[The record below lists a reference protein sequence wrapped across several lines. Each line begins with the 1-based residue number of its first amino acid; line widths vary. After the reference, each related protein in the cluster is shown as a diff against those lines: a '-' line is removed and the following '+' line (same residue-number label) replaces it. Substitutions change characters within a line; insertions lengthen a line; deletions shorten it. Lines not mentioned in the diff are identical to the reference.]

1 MISLN
6 RGEWS
11 ELYSVLFLLVK
22 PKLNIVNS
30 NLEPIEEAKNLFVL
44 KEIISKSKISLNYK
58 LVNDTVLIYIDDQ
71 QYNKMNIEEVEAN
84 RKKLIDAIRNYD
96 EQKGA
101 FTIPSLNEFIKSF
114 SNNNNFKTGSCIKD
128 DIELVLI
135 DSRQSKDVSLTY
147 SIKSSLGSPATILN
161 SSNNTNFKYR
171 VENISEKQIPII
183 NSIKTRT
190 KLLDRINKIDEL
202 GGKIKFDSIPSP
214 TFEYNLKMVDSNMPE
229 YLANALLFSYQKN
242 DKDLKNVFIN
252 SNNFSDE
259 KMAIKKLGDLISA
272 ISFGFFP
279 GEKWDGKNTVTGGL
293 LIVNENGDV
302 CVIDLVYYKEEVINF
317 LINESKLDSP
327 SSTRYHMLELE
338 EVKGEIFFTL
348 NLQIRYKK

>member
-1 MISLN
+1 M
-6 RGEWS
+6 
-11 ELYSVLFLLVK
+11 
-22 PKLNIVNS
+22 
-30 NLEPIEEAKNLFVL
+30 
-44 KEIISKSKISLNYK
+44 
-58 LVNDTVLIYIDDQ
+58 
-71 QYNKMNIEEVEAN
+71 
-84 RKKLIDAIRNYD
+84 
-96 EQKGA
+96 
-101 FTIPSLNEFIKSF
+101 
-114 SNNNNFKTGSCIKD
+114 
-128 DIELVLI
+128 
-135 DSRQSKDVSLTY
+135 
-147 SIKSSLGSPATILN
+147 
-161 SSNNTNFKYR
+161 
-171 VENISEKQIPII
+171 ENISEKQIPII

-259 KMAIKKLGDLISA
+259 KMAINKLGDLISA